1 MNNNTKPKNIK
12 SLIDVAM
19 NRRKADLVIKNVSI
33 IDVFNSKIIEGD
45 IGIVDGYIA
54 GIGSYEGLK
63 TIDGKGMFASPGFV
77 DSHVHIESS
86 MSTPSKFAESI
97 VPRGTT
103 TIIADPHEIANVQG
117 LEGIEYI
124 LKESRKIGY
133 LDIYVML
140 PSCVP
145 ATPFEDSGA
154 ILNASDLKKLKDDDR
169 VLGLGEMMNYPGTI
183 DAYDDVLKKL
193 ELFLNENIDGHAPLL
208 KGSQLNAYVAAGI
221 KTDHECTNV
230 GEMHEKISLG
240 MYVLIREGSAARDCA
255 ILTKG
260 INSSN
265 SRRVLFCTDDRHPE
279 DILKDGHIDNNVN
292 IAIREGLDPIEAIK
306 IAAFNPCECY
316 GIKNKGAIAP
326 GYIADILLFDNLNN
340 IKVKTVIK
348 NGNLVAGNGEMTIH
362 SSELINQDPETTQ
375 VNTINYKDFNTDR
388 LKVSI
393 KSGMA
398 RVIKLLDNTLLTT
411 LEELNVST
419 DKDGNFL
426 PGNDLL
432 KVAVV
437 ERHNALDTIG
447 IGIIKGYGLKNGAIA
462 TSVSHDSHNV
472 IVIGDNDKEMH
483 LAVKRI
489 KEINGGIVLI
499 KNNAV
504 IGEFSLPI
512 GGLMSNEP
520 LKDINTK
527 LNDLKNLAYQELE
540 VEKSLDPF
548 ISLSFLALPV
558 IPDIKITNRGLF
570 HVSENSFVDLE
581 IK

>member
-1 MNNNTKPKNIK
+1 MNNNSNPKNIK

-19 NRRKADLVIKNVSI
+19 HRRKADLVIKNVSI

-117 LEGIEYI
+117 IAGIEYI
-124 LKESRKIGY
+124 LNESRKISY

-154 ILNASDLKKLKDDDR
+154 ILNANDLKKLKGDDR

-183 DAYDDVLKKL
+183 EANKDVLDKL

-208 KGSQLNAYVAAGI
+208 KGSELNAYIAAGI

-230 GEMHEKISLG
+230 NEMNEKISLG

-255 ILTKG
+255 ILVKG
-260 INSSN
+260 ITPFNSC
-265 SRRVLFCTDDRHPE
+265 RVLFCTDDRHPE

-292 IAIREGLDPIEAIK
+292 IAIREGINPIEAIK
-306 IAAFNPCECY
+306 IAALNPCECY

-340 IKVKTVIK
+340 IKIKTVIK
-348 NGNLVAGNGEMTIH
+348 NGNLVASDGEMTIP
-362 SSELINQDPETTQ
+362 SSELINQIPSSSPF
-375 VNTINYKDFNTDR
+375 NTINYKDFNTDR
-388 LKVSI
+388 LKISI
-393 KSGMA
+393 KSEMA
-398 RVIKLLDNTLLTT
+398 RVIKLLDNTLLTK
-411 LEELNVST
+411 LEESKVSI
-419 DKDGNFL
+419 DNDGYFL
-426 PGNDLL
+426 PENDLL

-447 IGIIKGYGLKNGAIA
+447 IGIIKGYGLEDGAIA
-462 TSVSHDSHNV
+462 TSVSHDSHNI
-472 IVIGDNDKEMH
+472 IVIGDNDEEMH

-489 KEINGGIVLI
+489 KEINGGIVLV

-520 LKDINTK
+520 LKEINSK
-527 LNDLKNLAYQELE
+527 LNELKNLAYQELK
-540 VEKSLDPF
+540 VKKSLDPF

-570 HVSENSFVDLE
+570 HVSENTFVDLE
-581 IK
+581 II